1 MTNCE
6 HLIENA
12 LMSMKKAESDGVSTY
27 DAFQNAMNSNHNK
40 AMLREVCVTKK
51 ELWEIAQYIMYIYE
65 EDIKSDI
72 RAEMENRYGYRLD
85 QRDYLY

>member
-12 LMSMKKAESDGVSTY
+12 LMSMKKAENERADTY
-27 DAFQNAMNSNHNK
+27 EAFQDEMSHDYNK

-51 ELWEIAQYIMYIYE
+51 ELWEIAQYIMYVYE
-65 EDIKSDI
+65 VDIKSDV
-72 RAEMENRYGYRLD
+72 RAEMEDHYGYRLD

>member
-12 LMSMKKAESDGVSTY
+12 LMSMKKARNENADTY
-27 DAFQNAMNSNHNK
+27 EAFQDEMNHNYNK

-51 ELWEIAQYIMYIYE
+51 ELWEIAQYIMYVYE
-65 EDIKSDI
+65 DDIKSDV
-72 RAEMENRYGYRLD
+72 RAEMEDRYGYRLD

>member
-12 LMSMKKAESDGVSTY
+12 LMSMQKARNKQADVYE
-27 DAFQNAMNSNHNK
+27 AFQDEMNHNYNK

-51 ELWEIAQYIMYIYE
+51 ELWEIAQYIMYVYE
-65 EDIKSDI
+65 TGIKSDLE
-72 RAEMENRYGYRLD
+72 AEIENRYGYRLD
-85 QRDYLY
+85 

>member
-12 LMSMKKAESDGVSTY
+12 LISMKEAKDKEADVHE
-27 DAFQNAMNSNHNK
+27 AFQDEMNHDYNK

-51 ELWEIAQYIMYIYE
+51 ELWEIAQYIMYVYE
-65 EDIKSDI
+65 DCIKSDV
-72 RAEMENRYGYRLD
+72 RAEMEDHYGYKLD
-85 QRDYLY
+85 QRNYLY

>member
-12 LMSMKKAESDGVSTY
+12 LASMQKAREENMDTY
-27 DAFQNAMNSNHNK
+27 DAFLNEMNHIHNK

-51 ELWEIAQYIMYIYE
+51 ELWEIAQYIMYVRE
-65 EDIKSDI
+65 SSC
-72 RAEMENRYGYRLD
+72 
-85 QRDYLY
+85 

>member
-12 LMSMKKAESDGVSTY
+12 LTSMKRAEEKGTDVY
-27 DAFQNAMNSNHNK
+27 EAFQDAMSHNHNK

-51 ELWEIAQYIMYIYE
+51 ELWEIAQYIMYVYE
-65 EDIKSDI
+65 DGIRSDV
-72 RAEMENRYGYRLD
+72 RAEMEDRYGYRLD

>member
-12 LMSMKKAESDGVSTY
+12 LMSMKKAEEKGADTY
-27 DAFQNAMNSNHNK
+27 EAFQTEMSYYYNK
-40 AMLREVCVTKK
+40 EMLREVCVTKK
-51 ELWEIAQYIMYIYE
+51 ELWEIAQYIMYTH
-65 EDIKSDI
+65 DVCTKSDVV
-72 RAEMENRYGYRLD
+72 AEMENRYGYRLD

>member
-12 LMSMKKAESDGVSTY
+12 LMSMQKARNERTDVY
-27 DAFQNAMNSNHNK
+27 EAFQDEMNSNHNK

-51 ELWEIAQYIMYIYE
+51 ELWEIAQYIMYTYE
-65 EDIKSDI
+65 DDIKSDV
-72 RAEMENRYGYRLD
+72 RAEMEDRYGYRLD
-85 QRDYLY
+85 QRNYLY

>member
-12 LMSMKKAESDGVSTY
+12 LMSMQKARNERADVY
-27 DAFQNAMNSNHNK
+27 EAFQDEMSHNYNK

-51 ELWEIAQYIMYIYE
+51 ELWEIAQYIMYVYE
-65 EDIKSDI
+65 DGIKSDV
-72 RAEMENRYGYRLD
+72 RAEMEDRYGYRLD

>member
-12 LMSMKKAESDGVSTY
+12 LMSMQKARNERVDVY
-27 DAFQNAMNSNHNK
+27 EAFQDEMNSNHNK

-51 ELWEIAQYIMYIYE
+51 ELWEIAQYIMYTHDVCMKDDFE
-65 EDIKSDI
+65 
-72 RAEMENRYGYRLD
+72 AEMENRYGYRLD